1 MAKTKTK
8 EKKPFFF
15 KRWMTGLSNVM
26 DRWLFSFS
34 SENGETMG
42 NTFWWVLVAGF
53 LGGGITIAPQIF
65 ASGNEITPA
74 GRVATIIT
82 SSIALILLVIYGYRN
97 ILLFESVKTRIFR
110 GVFIF
115 IWGII
120 GYGLGYLLGA
130 IIVAAVIALVLLWF
144 VLKMFGTALFEGGGS
159 SSSRSRSDDN
169 SNEPEKFKLD
179 DGTVVED
186 TGFGKYKDVH
196 GFDTYTRH
204 SGDTFTKD

>member
-42 NTFWWVLVAGF
+42 NTFWWALVAGF

-82 SSIALILLVIYGYRN
+82 SSISLILLVIYGYRN
-97 ILLFESVKTRIFR
+97 ILLFESTKTRILR

-115 IWGII
+115 VWGII

-144 VLKMFGTALFEGGGS
+144 VLKMFGTALFESG
-159 SSSRSRSDDN
+159 SSRSRSNDN
-169 SNEPEKFKLD
+169 CNEPEKFELE
-179 DGTVVED
+179 DGTVVKD
-186 TGFGKYKDVH
+186 VGFGKYQDVNNY
-196 GFDTYTRH
+196 DTYTRH
-204 SGDTFTKD
+204 LGNTFTKD

>member
-1 MAKTKTK
+1 M
-8 EKKPFFF
+8 
-15 KRWMTGLSNVM
+15 SNVM

-42 NTFWWVLVAGF
+42 NTFWWALVAGF

-97 ILLFESVKTRIFR
+97 ILLFESTKTRILR

-115 IWGII
+115 VWGII

-159 SSSRSRSDDN
+159 RSSSKSNDN
-169 SNEPEKFKLD
+169 SDEPEKFELE
-179 DGTVVED
+179 DGTVVKD
-186 TGFGKYKDVH
+186 VGFGKYQDVNNY
-196 GFDTYTRH
+196 DTYTRH
-204 SGDTFTKD
+204 LGNTFTKD